1 MLKKITSKTI
11 AKSIIS
17 FIIPVIL
24 VVLLVISFIGYF
36 FSKTII
42 ETQLDNQMDTK
53 IQETV
58 QSIDNVLTTQKAVVK
73 SMAKTVE
80 ANLDQFNEADYK
92 ALLEGYLPMYDE
104 TFGMGIWF
112 EPYTVEE
119 IEQFAPFAFKEG
131 DSIIL
136 DDTYTTGDL
145 NIWTTEWY
153 EVGKQPDGGWTES
166 YFDPSTDV
174 AMVTAAYPFYESN
187 GQLAGV
193 VTVDIDISSIQTMIA
208 NLEIDYDGVAMLL
221 EDNGVY
227 LGGVDEELLTVA
239 NIQENSNTSLVTA
252 AENMLGSD
260 TGKSEY
266 NEGNETSL
274 FYYSTIPKTDWKVGI
289 SVKESMLY
297 ASLNRLMYMFVIT
310 SVVSLIVVTVLI
322 VIFSTRMGKTAKRYS
337 DVAEAV
343 ADGDLINTFE
353 EKELQRKDE
362 LGDIGRSLFTMQ
374 DNLIDVVKNF
384 QSDAA
389 NIDDNAQTLSS
400 FSQQMSATSENVAA
414 AITDVAESTTDQYE
428 ALKNVDTMIQQFGTD
443 LDFMNQS
450 ITEVDGTS
458 TSIMTV
464 ASESSEV
471 MSNMTSSFEALTGTF
486 STLIERV
493 KSVEVNISQVNEMT
507 DLINAIADQTNLLA
521 LNAAIEAARAGEA
534 GKGFAVVADEIRK
547 LAEQSRESSETIN
560 EIIKGVASEAG
571 AMVGSTDEV
580 NNELLS
586 QRGHLDDTM
595 GAFNNIIEAV
605 ESMRPKVETT
615 KGTSEKIKAD
625 KELVLKEVE
634 KAGEIAENVAAS
646 AQEISASA
654 EEMASSTE
662 EVAASATSLG
672 NMTNGMKERIKFFN
686 IDKGKM

>member
-1 MLKKITSKTI
+1 
-11 AKSIIS
+11 
-17 FIIPVIL
+17 
-24 VVLLVISFIGYF
+24 
-36 FSKTII
+36 
-42 ETQLDNQMDTK
+42 MDIK

-58 QSIDNVLTTQKAVVK
+58 QSIDNVLSTQKAVAK

-80 ANLDQFNEADYK
+80 ANLDEFDEENYNT
-92 ALLEGYLPMYDE
+92 LLENFLPMYDD

-112 EPYTVEE
+112 EPYTVED

-131 DSIIL
+131 DNVIL

-153 EVGKQPDGGWTES
+153 EVGEQPDGGWTES
-166 YFDPSTDV
+166 YFDPSTNV
-174 AMVTAAYPFYESN
+174 AMVTASYPFYESN

-208 NLEIDYDGVAMLL
+208 NLEIDYEGTAMLL

-227 LGGVDEELLTVA
+227 LGGLDDVEQLTRE
-239 NIQENSNTSLVTA
+239 NIQDSSNASLVSA
-252 AENMLGSD
+252 AENMLESEEGQ
-260 TGKSEY
+260 SEY
-266 NEGNETSL
+266 SEGNEATL
-274 FYYSTIPKTDWKVGI
+274 FYYSTIPETGWKVGI
-289 SVKESMLY
+289 SVKESNLY
-297 ASLNRLMYMFVIT
+297 ASLNGLMYMFIFT
-310 SVVSLIVVTVLI
+310 GFVSLIVVATLI
-322 VIFSTRMGKTAKRYS
+322 IIFSTRIGKTAKRYS

-362 LGDIGRSLFTMQ
+362 LGDIGRSLFSMQ
-374 DNLIDVVKNF
+374 NNLIDVVKNF
-384 QSDAA
+384 QFNAG
-389 NIDDNAQTLSS
+389 NIDDSAQTLSS

-414 AITDVAESTTDQYE
+414 AITDVAESTSDQYE
-428 ALKNVDTMIQQFGTD
+428 TLKSVNAMIQRFGTD
-443 LDFMNQS
+443 LDYMNQS

-471 MSNMTSSFEALTGTF
+471 MSRMSTSFETLTVTF
-486 STLIERV
+486 SRLIERV

-507 DLINAIADQTNLLA
+507 DLINEIADQTNLLA

-547 LAEQSRESSETIN
+547 LAEQSRKSSESIN
-560 EIIKGVASEAG
+560 EIIKGVSTDAKG
-571 AMVGSTDEV
+571 MVGSTDEV

-586 QRGHLDDTM
+586 QRGHLNDTM

-605 ESMRPKVETT
+605 ESMRPKVKTS
-615 KGTSEKIKAD
+615 KDTSEKIKTD
-625 KELVLKEVE
+625 KDLVLKEVE
-634 KAGEIAENVAAS
+634 KAGEISENVAAS

-662 EVAASATSLG
+662 EVAASATSLE

-686 IDKGKM
+686 IGE